1 MNIVRVALAIP
12 LKTTFDYLVPPQDF
26 PSLQVGMRVM
36 VPFGPH
42 EKIGIIVELATT
54 SEYQIEQLKTIKTVL
69 DQQPIFDQKTWALL
83 QWSANYYHHPLGDV
97 LFQALPQKLRQ
108 GKDNQMQTE
117 TGYRLTEKGQQALS
131 DGSLARSKKQLEA
144 LQRLSITTEQY
155 TNTLKL
161 SSTIKKNLLA
171 KELIE
176 EYDISTPITQWQTQ
190 KEQIIKTKNK
200 LTLNKEQALAVN
212 LMVFQQTF
220 KVWLLQGITGSGKTE
235 VYLQVIEEVVKQG
248 KQVLVLVPEI
258 SLTPQTIR
266 RFEARFNLPIDVL
279 HSNLND
285 SQRLAVWQ
293 RSSLGQNAIVI
304 GTRSAL
310 FTRFQ
315 HLGLIVLDE
324 EHDQSFKQQEGW
336 RYNARD
342 LAVMLAQQ
350 HQIPIILGSATPSL
364 ESLNNVEQGKYQL
377 LQLKQ
382 RAESQQKTNYRLLD
396 LKRQRVYHGLSE
408 QLLHLMQQHLSQG
421 NQVMLFLNRR
431 GFAPILMCH
440 ECGWIAECQHCD
452 KPYTYHQHRSALH
465 CHHCS
470 AQVKLPHQCKNCG
483 STHLITSGIGTE
495 QLEKSLIQH
504 FPQYQ
509 ISRLDR
515 DTTTRKGQLE
525 KHLEQINQGHSQ
537 ILIGTQLL
545 AKGHHFPNV
554 TLVGIINIDN
564 ALFSLDFRAEE
575 RLAQIYTQVAGRT
588 GRSEKAGEVV
598 LQTYYPDHPLL
609 QLLLNHGYSAF
620 AQQALN
626 QRQTMGLPPASYQA
640 LFKARSKQSDKA
652 QNVLEQIAQKIMA
665 FTQNPT
671 FSSIQCLPP
680 MPALQAKKAG
690 FFRWQLLIQTPH
702 RASLQK
708 LLSVLELEIATLTST
723 NVHLTL
729 DVDPYDFS

>member
-26 PSLQVGMRVM
+26 PSLQVGMRVV

-42 EKIGIIVELATT
+42 EKIGIIVELSTT

-176 EYDISTPITQWQTQ
+176 EYDISAPITQWQTQ

-266 RFEARFNLPIDVL
+266 RFETRFNLPIDVL

-665 FTQNPT
+665 FTQNST